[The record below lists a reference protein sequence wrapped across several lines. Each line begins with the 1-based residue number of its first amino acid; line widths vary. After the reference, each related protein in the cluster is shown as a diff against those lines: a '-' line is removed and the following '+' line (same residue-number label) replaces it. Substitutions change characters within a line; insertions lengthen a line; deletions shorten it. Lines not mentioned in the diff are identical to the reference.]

1 MKSNFIVSLAIVSAI
16 GSVSFAQFSNSNT
29 STYKPEETVSGVK
42 LSLMIPM
49 LFAKVTAKATD
60 LQTGESFSDSNRE
73 SVDTLGFGVGYSYVP
88 VQSIGFTGQVGF
100 LSING
105 EDGADDVSIV
115 RYDANATY
123 GLNEM
128 VYFKGGLNY
137 ADITNS
143 DLKEFKGS
151 IGAQVGMGFQFS
163 KNVGLDLNYG
173 LMTFSSNFGENEG
186 VEARAEIE
194 LSGLELGLTATF

>member
-1 MKSNFIVSLAIVSAI
+1 MKSNFFASLAIATFLS
-16 GSVSFAQFSNSNT
+16 SVSFAQFSNSNT
-29 STYKPEETVSGVK
+29 SSYKPDETVSGVK

-60 LQTGESFSDSNRE
+60 LQTGISDSASTRD

-88 VQSIGFTGQVGF
+88 VESIGFTGQVSF
-100 LSING
+100 LTIDNDTDA
-105 EDGADDVSIV
+105 EDVRIL

-128 VYFKGGLNY
+128 VYLKGGLNY

-143 DLKEFKGS
+143 ELKEFKGS
-151 IGAQVGMGFQFS
+151 VGVQIGMGFQFS

-173 LMTFSSNFGENEG
+173 LMTFSNNLSEEG
-186 VEARAEIE
+186 VVDAKAEIE